1 VAQKLKDDGF
11 FSGAIE
17 LGHIT
22 RDATEELKVADFNH
36 EHLGQ
41 LNTYVSWYKR
51 NMTTDGDCP
60 PIGLLLCKRKDNAL
74 VHYALAD
81 LPNTLFVSKYQVE
94 LPTLEQLRDFLNA
107 PATHQR
113 PRAEIPSERG
123 GGVDPGAT

>member
-1 VAQKLKDDGF
+1 MSQISKTHCSIACKH
-11 FSGAIE
+11 SCWSS
-17 LGHIT
+17 
-22 RDATEELKVADFNH
+22 ATDSASRVGRLIELKVANFSH

-51 NMTTDGDCP
+51 HMTTKGDNP

-94 LPTLEQLRDFLNA
+94 LPSLEQLRALLDA
-107 PATHQR
+107 P
-113 PRAEIPSERG
+113 
-123 GGVDPGAT
+123 VDQS